1 MLEAVESS
9 VLCCA
14 SSFQLCRTL
23 WISASSILCLWNSP
37 GKNTGEGFHALIPGT
52 FQTQGLNPSLLR
64 LLHCTHLP
72 ESLFLLGPSLL
83 PGRPLALSWDDSAPR
98 NSDSS
103 LLHNVYRKEARGRS
117 CDGEPFSGQTSLSF
131 EGGGLRIASKGSSQL
146 QASLS
151 PASVSALGQLWPP
164 SAPGHQRAVPVE

>member
-1 MLEAVESS
+1 MTFIKWRLLSCQPPSWVFYLWKSLFSGYTSELSYFLAQWTPPQPSKAILCPSSGMLEAVESS

-64 LLHCTHLP
+64 LLHCRWILYHWATEEAHSTLGSRRP
-72 ESLFLLGPSLL
+72 KIVSCPQRMPCLLFIISTP
-83 PGRPLALSWDDSAPR
+83 DT
-98 NSDSS
+98 
-103 LLHNVYRKEARGRS
+103 
-117 CDGEPFSGQTSLSF
+117 Q
-131 EGGGLRIASKGSSQL
+131 
-146 QASLS
+146 
-151 PASVSALGQLWPP
+151 
-164 SAPGHQRAVPVE
+164 